1 MLSKQMSE
9 VYEMRKIMLFVL
21 VALVVPVAA
30 FAGGTP
36 SAASAANSLC
46 KQAQTA
52 MGSTVFGQTYATNAS
67 KSNAFGK
74 CVAKNT
80 VKAQQIVSNAAKTC
94 TAQQSDASFST
105 THNGM
110 SFVQFYGSSK
120 GKSSAAN
127 AYGKC
132 VSAAVSNAVAAQA
145 KVTAAAAKS
154 CKAAL
159 TASAT
164 AFAAK
169 YGTFG
174 KCVALASNSK

>member
-1 MLSKQMSE
+1 
-9 VYEMRKIMLFVL
+9 MRKIMLFVL

-30 FAGGTP
+30 FASGTP
-36 SAASAANSLC
+36 SAASTANSLC

-52 MGSTVFGQTYATNAS
+52 MGTTLFAQTYATNTS
-67 KSNAFGK
+67 KSNGFGK
-74 CVAKNT
+74 CASRKNT

-94 TAQQSDASFST
+94 TAQQSDTSFST

-110 SFVQFYGSSK
+110 SFVQFYGASK
-120 GKSSAAN
+120 GKNSAAN

-132 VSAAVSNAVAAQA
+132 VSAAVSNAVSAQA

-159 TASAT
+159 KASAT

-174 KCVALASNSK
+174 KCVALASKSK